1 MGRELIDAYLVF
13 GRSIQ
18 EADEILKEYGASW
31 SLKGMHEFHLES
43 CIAIFN
49 S

>member
-1 MGRELIDAYLVF
+1 MGRELINAYPVF

-18 EADEILKEYGASW
+18 EADEILKEYGAPW
-31 SLKGMHEFHLES
+31 SLRGTYEFHFES